1 MAVLILTG
9 SASGIGAH
17 MTGVFARRGDTVFAT
32 DVNLAALEKR
42 AAEGAWGTNVRL
54 VKLDVREAADWEA
67 ALDRAEREGA
77 PPDVVMNVAGVLKP
91 GWVTDLSP
99 DDVDFHLDVNVKG
112 TVLGTRAAAARM
124 IARGR
129 GGHIVNI
136 GSLAS
141 LAPVPGL
148 SLYAA
153 SKFAVRGFTL
163 AAAMEL
169 ARHEIAV
176 TLVMPDAVQTPMLDL
191 QVDHAEAA
199 MTFSG
204 PRPLTVE
211 DVEHAL
217 VSEVLPKRPLEITL
231 PLGRGILARAAN
243 TAPAAS
249 RWLEPILTKKGREAQ
264 ERIKQGR

>member
-1 MAVLILTG
+1 MAILVLTG

-32 DVNLAALEKR
+32 DVDLAALERR

-67 ALDRAEREGA
+67 ALDRAEGEGGL
-77 PPDVVMNVAGVLKP
+77 DVVMNIAGVLKP
-91 GWVTDLSP
+91 GWIADLTAA
-99 DDVDFHLDVNVKG
+99 DVDFHLDVNVKG
-112 TVLGTRAAAARM
+112 AVLGTRAAAARM

-169 ARHEIAV
+169 ARRDIAV

-191 QVDHAEAA
+191 QVDHEEAA

-211 DVEHAL
+211 DVERAL
-217 VSEVLPKRPLEITL
+217 VDEVLPKRPLEITL
-231 PLGRGILARAAN
+231 PIGRGILARAAN

-264 ERIKQGR
+264 EKIKQGR

>member
-1 MAVLILTG
+1 MAVLVLTG
-9 SASGIGAH
+9 CASGIGAH
-17 MTGVFARRGDTVFAT
+17 MTGVFARRGDAVVAT
-32 DVNLAALEKR
+32 DVDLAALERR
-42 AAEGAWGTNVRL
+42 AAEGAWGANVRR
-54 VKLDVREAADWEA
+54 VKLDVREEADWEA
-67 ALDRAEREGA
+67 ALDLAEREGGG
-77 PPDVVMNVAGVLKP
+77 PDVVMNIAGVLKP
-91 GWVTDLSP
+91 GWVTDLTAA
-99 DDVDFHLDVNVKG
+99 DVDFHLDVNVKG

-124 IARGR
+124 IRRGR

-153 SKFAVRGFTL
+153 SKFAVRGFSL

-176 TLVMPDAVQTPMLDL
+176 SLVMPDAVQTPMLDL
-191 QVDHAEAA
+191 QVDHDEAA

-211 DVEHAL
+211 DVERAL
-217 VSEVLPKRPLEITL
+217 VDEVLPKRPLEITL
-231 PLGRGILARAAN
+231 PLGRGVLARAAN

-249 RWLEPILTKKGREAQ
+249 RWLEPILMKKGRKAQ
-264 ERIKQGR
+264 ERIKRGR